1 MLMLLTGLRLNHI
14 IPLTARVSCKLKTN
28 TTLII
33 IVMRSFLCHFFFGAQ
48 GQLHETKQAKIN
60 K

>member
-14 IPLTARVSCKLKTN
+14 IPLTARVSCKFKTN

-33 IVMRSFLCHFFFGAQ
+33 IIMRSFLCHFFGAQ